1 MKNKLQDRFENFK
14 RDKVATPSDNQIAS
28 IDPDSGLSSKPSSA
42 INQGAQPL
50 STGQQ
55 SKGDQQSLKTKE
67 PKIKMAKRVYHRR

>member
-28 IDPDSGLSSKPSSA
+28 IDPSKDASKSGSA

-50 STGQQ
+50 STDQQ
-55 SKGDQQSLKTKE
+55 SKGDQQSL
-67 PKIKMAKRVYHRR
+67 RL